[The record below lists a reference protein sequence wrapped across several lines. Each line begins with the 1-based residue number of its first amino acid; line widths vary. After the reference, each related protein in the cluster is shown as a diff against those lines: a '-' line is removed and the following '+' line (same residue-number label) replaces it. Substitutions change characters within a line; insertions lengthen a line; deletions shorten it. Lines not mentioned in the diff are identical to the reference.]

1 MSLFVV
7 VARDEALVVRRDVEE
22 ELVIDAVVLVELAEV
37 LLDKIRDV
45 DAFSRLYAVPE
56 VPDLELKVVARDN
69 AVI

>member
-1 MSLFVV
+1 MGLFVV